1 MRMLARRWRDLA
13 AALAMPLSLAIAA
26 AFVPAYAA
34 DAAKVLRVA
43 IPVAETGFD
52 PQAAGDAY
60 SNYVNRTIFD
70 PLYKY
75 DYLARPFKLIPNTA
89 AALPEISADRLTWT
103 IRVRPGI
110 YFADDPVFKGRRR
123 ELTAADYVY
132 ALKRA
137 LDPAMRSNS
146 LGLYEGRFVGA
157 DAIAAKARQTGKFD
171 YDAPVE
177 GLQAIDRYTLRFKLN
192 FPDAELLSNL
202 TVSGSAAVA
211 REVVAAYGDTN
222 GWTMANPVGTGP
234 YRLKEWRRGQRIVL
248 ETNPGFREEIYPAS
262 RDPSDRALVQKLAG
276 KRIPLIGQIEISDIE
291 EANPRLLSFEQD
303 RQDYLLV
310 PPELASNV
318 LDAGNKLKERFA
330 QRGIRLERDAQPV
343 ITGLAFNMEDPIV
356 GGYDNARIALRRAIA
371 MSYDAEEDA
380 RVIRHGQ
387 ARRATQFIPPNV
399 SGHDPKIEKYIRRDV
414 AGARALLDKFGYVDR
429 DGDGLREAPD
439 GRPLT
444 VRFSSPPEGL
454 ARQQDELLQRNLA
467 ALGLRVEFSKQK
479 WPDQLKAARLGQ
491 LQMWQAANI
500 SVTSEGFTFLSLLYG
515 ENAGFSNLTRFK
527 LPEYDRLYVQA
538 RSLPEGPER
547 DKLMQRMTEL
557 IGIYVPWA
565 ATIYRYENALVQP
578 WLLGYKYNPI
588 QQHPWQ
594 YLDIDLARRASALK

>member
-1 MRMLARRWRDLA
+1 MPIALWRDRCGIVAALAMLA
-13 AALAMPLSLAIAA
+13 AALA
-26 AFVPAYAA
+26 PAPAHSA
-34 DAAKVLRVA
+34 DPGKVLRVA

-60 SNYVNRTIFD
+60 SNYIDRVIFD

-75 DYLARPFKLIPNTA
+75 DYLARPFKLVPNTA
-89 AALPEISADRLTWT
+89 AALPDISADRLTWT

-110 YFADDPVFKGRRR
+110 YFADDPIFNGRRR
-123 ELTAADYVY
+123 ELTAADYAY
-132 ALKRA
+132 SIKRT

-146 LGLYEGRFVGA
+146 LNVFEGRFVGA
-157 DAIAAKARQTGKFD
+157 DAVVDKAKQTGKFD
-171 YDAPVE
+171 YDAPIK
-177 GLQAIDRYTLRFKLN
+177 GLQATDRYTLRLKLN

-202 TVSGSAAVA
+202 TISGSAAVA
-211 REVVAAYGDTN
+211 REVVERYGDLN

-234 YRLKEWRRGQRIVL
+234 YRLAEWRRGQRIVL
-248 ETNPGFREEIYPAS
+248 EANPGFREEHYPTSGNPA
-262 RDPSDRALVQKLAG
+262 DRALAQKLAG
-276 KRIPLIGQIEISDIE
+276 RRIPMIGRVEVSVIE

-303 RQDYLLV
+303 LQDYLLV
-310 PPELASNV
+310 PPDLASNV
-318 LDAGNKLKERFA
+318 LDPGNTLKPRLA
-330 QRGIRLERDAQPV
+330 DKGIRLERDAQPA
-343 ITGLAFNMEDPIV
+343 ITGLAFNMEDPVV

-399 SGHDPKIEKYIRRDV
+399 SGHDPQVETPMRLDV
-414 AGARALLDKFGYVDR
+414 AGARALLDKFGYIDR
-429 DGDGLREAPD
+429 NGDGLREAAN
-439 GRPLT
+439 GQPLT
-444 VRFSSPPEGL
+444 LRFSSPPDSL

-467 ALGLRVEFSKQK
+467 AIGLRVEFVKQK

-491 LQMWQAANI
+491 LQIWQAANI
-500 SVTSEGFTFLSLLYG
+500 SVTPEGFGFLGLLYG

-527 LPEYDRLYVQA
+527 LPEYDSLYVRA
-538 RSLPEGPER
+538 RALPEGLER
-547 DKLMQRMTEL
+547 DRVIRRMTDL

-565 ATIYRYENALVQP
+565 VTVYRYENVLVQP
-578 WLLGYKYNPI
+578 WVVGYKYNPI

-594 YLDIDLARRASALK
+594 YLDIDTARRSTALK

>member
-1 MRMLARRWRDLA
+1 
-13 AALAMPLSLAIAA
+13 
-26 AFVPAYAA
+26 
-34 DAAKVLRVA
+34 
-43 IPVAETGFD
+43 
-52 PQAAGDAY
+52 
-60 SNYVNRTIFD
+60 
-70 PLYKY
+70 
-75 DYLARPFKLIPNTA
+75 
-89 AALPEISADRLTWT
+89 
-103 IRVRPGI
+103 GI

-123 ELTAADYVY
+123 ELTAADYAY
-132 ALKRA
+132 SIKRT

-146 LGLYEGRFVGA
+146 LNVYEGRFVGA
-157 DAIAAKARQTGKFD
+157 DTVVAEARRTGKFD
-171 YDAPVE
+171 YDTPVE
-177 GLQAIDRYTLRFKLN
+177 GLRALDRYTLRLKLN

-202 TVSGSAAVA
+202 TVSGGAAVA
-211 REVVAAYGDTN
+211 REVIEAYGDAN

-248 ETNPGFREEIYPAS
+248 EANPGFREELYPAS
-262 RDPSDRALVQKLAG
+262 SDAADRAVAQKLTG
-276 KRIPLIGQIEISDIE
+276 KRIPMIGQIEISVIE

-303 RQDYLLV
+303 LQEYLLV
-310 PPELASNV
+310 PPDLASNV
-318 LDAGNKLKERFA
+318 LDRGNKLNSRLA
-330 QRGIRLERDAQPV
+330 QKGVRLERDAQPV
-343 ITGLAFNMEDPIV
+343 ITGLAFNMDDPVV
-356 GGYDNARIALRRAIA
+356 GGYGKAQIALRRAIA

-399 SGHDPKIEKYIRRDV
+399 SGHDPRIEKSIRRDV

-429 DGDGLREAPD
+429 DGDGLRETPE

-444 VRFSSPPEGL
+444 LRFSSPPDTL

-467 ALGLRVEFSKQK
+467 DIGLRVEFSKQK

-491 LQMWQAANI
+491 LQIWQAANI
-500 SVTSEGFTFLSLLYG
+500 SVTPEGFGFLGLLYG

-527 LPEYDRLYVQA
+527 LPEYDSLYVRA
-538 RSLPEGPER
+538 RALPEGPER
-547 DKLMQRMTEL
+547 DKLIQRMTDL

-565 ATIYRYENALVQP
+565 VTVYRYENALVQP

-594 YLDIDLARRASALK
+594 YLDIDTVRRAAAAK

>member
-1 MRMLARRWRDLA
+1 MLAPRWRAIA
-13 AALAMPLSLAIAA
+13 AALAVPLSLAIAA
-26 AFVPAYAA
+26 AFVPAHAA

-75 DYLARPFKLIPNTA
+75 DYLARPFKLVPNTA
-89 AALPEISADRLTWT
+89 TALPEVSTDRLTWT
-103 IRVRPGI
+103 MRVRPGI
-110 YFADDPVFKGRRR
+110 HFADDPVFKGRRR

-146 LGLYEGRFVGA
+146 SGLYEGRFVGA
-157 DAIAAKARQTGKFD
+157 DAVVAKARQTGKFD

-211 REVVAAYGDTN
+211 REVVEAYGDGN

-234 YRLKEWRRGQRIVL
+234 YRLAEWRRGQRIVL
-248 ETNPGFREEIYPAS
+248 EANPGFREDLYPAS
-262 RDPSDRALVQKLAG
+262 GDQADRALTQKLAG
-276 KRIPLIGQIEISDIE
+276 KRIPMIGKIEISVIE

-310 PPELASNV
+310 PPDLASNV
-318 LDAGNKLKERFA
+318 LDPGNTLKQRFV
-330 QRGIRLERDAQPV
+330 QRGIRLERDAQPA
-343 ITGLAFNMEDPIV
+343 ITGLAFNMEDPVV
-356 GGYDNARIALRRAIA
+356 GGYDNDRIALRRAIA

-380 RVIRHGQ
+380 RVIRHDQ

-399 SGHDPKIEKYIRRDV
+399 SGHNPKIEKYIRRDV

-444 VRFSSPPEGL
+444 LRFSSPPDTL

-491 LQMWQAANI
+491 LQMWQAGNI
-500 SVTSEGFTFLSLLYG
+500 GETPEGFGFLSLLYG

-527 LPEYDRLYVQA
+527 LPEYDRLYLQA
-538 RSLPEGPER
+538 RALAESPER

-565 ATIYRYENALVQP
+565 VTIYRYENALVQP

-594 YLDIDLARRASALK
+594 YLDIDMARRASALK

>member
-1 MRMLARRWRDLA
+1 MRSPCGRAIA
-13 AALAMPLSLAIAA
+13 AALAVLLSAAIAA
-26 AFVPAYAA
+26 AFAPAYAA
-34 DAAKVLRVA
+34 DSAKVLRVA

-75 DYLARPFKLIPNTA
+75 DYLARPFRLAPNTA
-89 AALPEISADRLTWT
+89 AALPEMSADRLTWT
-103 IRVRPGI
+103 MRVRPGI

-123 ELTAADYVY
+123 ELTAGDYVY
-132 ALKRA
+132 ALKRT

-146 LGLYEGRFVGA
+146 SGLYEGRFVGA
-157 DAIAAKARQTGKFD
+157 DAVVAKAKQTGKFD
-171 YDAPVE
+171 YDTPVE
-177 GLQAIDRYTLRFKLN
+177 GLDAIDRYTLRFKLN

-202 TVSGSAAVA
+202 TASGSAAVA
-211 REVVAAYGDTN
+211 REVVEAYGDGN

-248 ETNPGFREEIYPAS
+248 EANPGFREDLYPAS
-262 RDPSDRALVQKLAG
+262 SDPADRALAQKLAG
-276 KRIPLIGQIEISDIE
+276 KRIPMIGQIEISVIE

-310 PPELASNV
+310 PPDLASNV
-318 LDAGNKLKERFA
+318 LDPGNKLKERFV

-343 ITGLAFNMEDPIV
+343 VTGLAFNMEDPVV
-356 GGYDNARIALRRAIA
+356 GGYDNDRIALRRAIA
-371 MSYDAEEDA
+371 MAYDAEEDA

-399 SGHDPKIEKYIRRDV
+399 SGHNPKLEKYIRHDV
-414 AGARALLDKFGYVDR
+414 AGARALLHKFGYVDR

-444 VRFSSPPEGL
+444 LRFSSPPEGL
-454 ARQQDELLQRNLA
+454 ARQQDELLQRNLT

-491 LQMWQAANI
+491 LQMWQASNI

-538 RSLPEGPER
+538 RSLAEGPER
-547 DKLMQRMTEL
+547 DKLMQRMTDL

-565 ATIYRYENALVQP
+565 VTVYRYENALVQP

-594 YLDIDLARRASALK
+594 YLDIDMARRASAVK